1 MTALEWYNGCN
12 GYMEANCPCLAIC
25 FDNGRCQI
33 MKHEFDETPVLIN
46 TKMTIQSAKWSHDG
60 SVLAIAGSQK
70 VNAVRPRF
78 VFYVGISRS
87 LFTKSFV
94 SYIGFTNV
102 WSRIL
107 YLSWDHASVAS
118 FLGPPSILTLE
129 ASANGLTESK

>member
-1 MTALEWYNGCN
+1 MTLYCLEDVSGAFVVTALEWYNGCN

-70 VNAVRPRF
+70 VNVSFLCRD
-78 VFYVGISRS
+78 I
-87 LFTKSFV
+87 TKSSHKKLFSNSV
-94 SYIGFTNV
+94 L
-102 WSRIL
+102 SR
-107 YLSWDHASVAS
+107 DHASVAS
-118 FLGPPSILTLE
+118 FLGPLSILTLE
-129 ASANGLTESK
+129 APIG